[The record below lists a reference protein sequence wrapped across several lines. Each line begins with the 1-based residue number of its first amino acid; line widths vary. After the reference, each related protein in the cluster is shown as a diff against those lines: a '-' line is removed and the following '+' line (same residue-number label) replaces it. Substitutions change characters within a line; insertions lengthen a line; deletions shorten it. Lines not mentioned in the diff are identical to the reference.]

1 MDLND
6 LMADVKYASAMQMET
21 PDPQKKMVPVSDVDL
36 KTFMADLEIKQ
47 QLTAPAICDGPLGL
61 YSFTRFLES
70 QGEVALAMGAFII
83 DCVLYRRTL
92 SETRRKTLMEEMKAT
107 YLGGSA
113 PKKDKIPFPHID
125 LCRTMQ
131 PGEEPVPTGGG
142 TARNKA
148 GTMMNRGSKG
158 GRNSQRSNLNW
169 PITTQKA
176 TDLGPTSCDN
186 TAFDK
191 LDALV
196 INTLGG
202 YLTVFKQS
210 DDCKEYLQYLYR
222 QKTNLTGEDFN
233 KFRILGKGGF
243 GMVYGCRT
251 FSTGKMYAM
260 KEICM
265 KRIKRRKA
273 FELCWNEHWALKQLD
288 SPFTV
293 NLKFAFKSGNRLVL
307 VIDLMMGGDLK
318 YWLAQHKCF
327 DYTRSQYYAART
339 ILGLKALHELNICY
353 RDIKPENMLV
363 DEQGRIRLSDLG
375 LACRV
380 HTELKGA
387 SGTPGY
393 MAPEMLRKEVY
404 DHRVD
409 YFSFGCMLI
418 EFILGVCPFRT
429 KEAANWG
436 GKKKKKKK
444 KKNADGG
451 DDAAA
456 AKAAKKKDACAKMAQ
471 AILEMNPDMSADLW
485 TEPNFKKAHAREF
498 CKKLLNK
505 DPEKRLGGN
514 GIKEIMDHAYFAD
527 LDFDAIVSETIEPPF
542 APGKNI
548 NAKDADA
555 IGEFESLGAEVS
567 LEDKDFKI
575 ADWNF
580 VSPKAYQ
587 AEIVWL
593 LQWEVEKNGGKRK
606 GGHGG
611 GGEKAK
617 SGACTIL

>member
-21 PDPQKKMVPVSDVDL
+21 PDPQKAMAKVDDAQI
-36 KTFMADLEIKQ
+36 KTFTADLEMKGEF
-47 QLTAPAICDGPLGL
+47 TVAAIMSGPLGL
-61 YSFTRFLES
+61 YEFTRFLEG
-70 QGEVALAMGAFII
+70 QGEVALAMGCFVM
-83 DCVLYRRTL
+83 DCVLYKRSL
-92 SETRRKTLMEEMKAT
+92 SEAHRKTMQEAMKAS
-107 YLGGSA
+107 YMGGGP
-113 PKKDKIPFPHID
+113 PKKDKIPFAD
-125 LCRTMQ
+125 RFF
-131 PGEEPVPTGGG
+131 
-142 TARNKA
+142 KA
-148 GTMMNRGSKG
+148 SE
-158 GRNSQRSNLNW
+158 
-169 PITTQKA
+169 
-176 TDLGPTSCDN
+176 
-186 TAFDK
+186 F
-191 LDALV
+191 
-196 INTLGG
+196 
-202 YLTVFKQS
+202 
-210 DDCKEYLQYLYR
+210 CKEYLQYRYR
-222 QKTNLTGEDFN
+222 EETNLTPEDFN

-251 FSTGKMYAM
+251 FATGKMYAM

-288 SPFTV
+288 SPFAV
-293 NLKFAFKSGNRLVL
+293 NLKFAFKDRNRLVL

-318 YWLAQHKCF
+318 YWLAQHKTF
-327 DYTRSQYYAART
+327 DYKRSQYYAART
-339 ILGLKALHELNICY
+339 ILGLKALHELNIVY

-363 DEQGRIRLSDLG
+363 DESGRIRLSDLG

-404 DHRVD
+404 DQRVD
-409 YFSFGCMLI
+409 YFSYGCMLV

-444 KKNADGG
+444 KKDDEG
-451 DDAAA
+451 DPAA

-471 AILEMNPDMSADLW
+471 AILEMNPDMSADIW
-485 TEPNFKKAHAREF
+485 TEPDFKKSHCREF

-505 DPEKRLGGN
+505 DPDKRLGAG
-514 GIKEIMDHAYFAD
+514 GCQEIMDHQYFSE
-527 LDFDAIVSETIEPPF
+527 LDFDAIVAETIEPPF
-542 APGKNI
+542 APGKAI

-567 LEDKDFKI
+567 LEDKDFDIK
-575 ADWNF
+575 AWNF
-580 VSPKAYQ
+580 VSSKAYQ

-593 LQWEVEKNGGKRK
+593 LQSSALMIAASAGRIL
-606 GGHGG
+606 
-611 GGEKAK
+611 K
-617 SGACTIL
+617 SGDVMPTVPRYRRTASPSFLAVIAGQLSRSSPSAPSPATISGTQSRAAGSATAHASFAFATVSDE